1 MNNIAEADSGTT
13 VVEYSP
19 THVVQE
25 RSGIRPAASGY
36 TAYKRSTYMNADA
49 LFQYWVSED
58 QDADEDAVDYAVES
72 QPQISHA
79 EELAKLV
86 LGKYDQ
92 RDYVTNY
99 PEREI
104 ELSYTHFRDSATF
117 LSGGITDG
125 YVPSIVEWL
134 KHHNGYPAVILDAER
149 YSDKSESP
157 TRDEFTAFMEI
168 ANNQPRLIKQGII
181 DLFPE
186 SAKDAIAFIDAAPGA
201 DITNCPHGDTKWM
214 AEGRILSW
222 ELVKLKSFQKNF
234 DLLVI
239 KNASKFIHSDRLNL
253 NNIYRLMAKLGRVNT
268 KIVFVG

>member
-1 MNNIAEADSGTT
+1 MNNITEADAGTT

-19 THVVQE
+19 LHMVKE
-25 RSGIRPAASGY
+25 RTGIRPATSGY
-36 TAYKRSTYMNADA
+36 TPYKRSTYMGSDA
-49 LFQYWVSED
+49 LYQFWVSED
-58 QDADEDAVDYAVES
+58 PEGDAEDYATETRPEVT
-72 QPQISHA
+72 HA

-86 LGKYDQ
+86 LGM
-92 RDYVTNY
+92 RDERDHVTNY

-104 ELSYTHFRDSATF
+104 ELSYTHFRDSAVF
-117 LSGGITDG
+117 ISGSITEG

-134 KHHNGYPAVILDAER
+134 KYHNNNPVVVLDADR

-168 ANNQPRLIKQGII
+168 VNNQPRLIKQGII

-186 SAKDAIAFIDAAPGA
+186 SAKDAIAFIDASPGA
-201 DITNCPHGDTKWM
+201 EITNCPHGDTKWM

-222 ELVKLKSFQKNF
+222 ELVKLKAFQKNF